1 MDNGTKYAWLDMAKR
16 MQALAQSGLEYS
28 DNKYDRDRY
37 QQLRQLSLEI
47 MQDFTDMEMEK
58 LVRVFAAEQ
67 GYQTPKVDVRGVVFR
82 GDQILMV
89 RETIDGNWS
98 LPGGWADVGH
108 TPSEVAIKEVWE
120 ESGLV
125 VVPERL
131 LAVLDKKMHNHPRI
145 CFIFIRSLFFAVKQ
159 GENSRA
165 EWKQAKQGSLVR
177 ISSRRCRV
185 RALPLNR
192 SVLCMNIRTIQG
204 SLPRLINTHPSF

>member
-1 MDNGTKYAWLDMAKR
+1 MKDSTNYAWLDMAKR

-47 MQDFTDMEMEK
+47 MHDFTELKMDK
-58 LVRVFAAEQ
+58 LVGIFASEQ

-98 LPGGWADVGH
+98 LPGGWADVGL

-125 VVPERL
+125 VVPERM
-131 LAVLDKKMHNHPRI
+131 LAVLDKNRHNHPPDMFHI
-145 CFIFIRSLFFAVKQ
+145 YKIFILCRETGGELKGGMETSETGFFGPDKFPPLSVPRITTEQISLMYEYK
-159 GENSRA
+159 ND
-165 EWKQAKQGSLVR
+165 
-177 ISSRRCRV
+177 
-185 RALPLNR
+185 PLK
-192 SVLCMNIRTIQG
+192 
-204 SLPRLINTHPSF
+204 PASFD

>member
-1 MDNGTKYAWLDMAKR
+1 MENGTKYAWLDMAKR

-37 QQLRQLSLEI
+37 QQMRELSLEI
-47 MQDFTDMEMEK
+47 MKDFTELKMEK
-58 LVRVFAAEQ
+58 LVSVFASEQ

-98 LPGGWADVGH
+98 LPGGWADVGL
-108 TPSEVAIKEVWE
+108 TPSEVAAKEVWE

-131 LAVLDKKMHNHPRI
+131 LAVLDKKRQNHPPDMFHI
-145 CFIFIRSLFFAVKQ
+145 YKIFILCRETGGELKGGMETSETGFFGPDKFPPLS
-159 GENSRA
+159 GP
-165 EWKQAKQGSLVR
+165 R
-177 ISSRRCRV
+177 ISIEQIR
-185 RALPLNR
+185 LMYDYKNDPLK
-192 SVLCMNIRTIQG
+192 
-204 SLPRLINTHPSF
+204 PASFD